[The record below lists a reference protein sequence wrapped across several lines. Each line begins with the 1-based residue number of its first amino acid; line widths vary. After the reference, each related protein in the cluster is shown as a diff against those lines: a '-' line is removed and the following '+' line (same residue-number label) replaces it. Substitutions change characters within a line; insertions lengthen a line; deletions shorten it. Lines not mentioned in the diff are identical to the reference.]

1 MQVEG
6 GYCHCTCGGVGGS
19 SEPPPGLEAGL
30 EQLRAALCFG
40 CWLQPPASRFCFDRM
55 WEADSGICTV
65 MRPYL
70 PMLGIQPSLCEKVA
84 TDPSAVYEDTVR
96 ICQAPP
102 GAPLRW

>member
-1 MQVEG
+1 MQVAG
-6 GYCHCTCGGVGGS
+6 GYCHCTCGGAGGW
-19 SEPPPGLEAGL
+19 EPPPGLEDGL
-30 EQLRAALCFG
+30 ERLRASLCFG
-40 CWLQPPASRFCFDRM
+40 CWLQPPASQFCLDRM

-84 TDPSAVYEDTVR
+84 ADPSAIYDTTVR
-96 ICQAPP
+96 ICKAPP